1 MGCLFNGRGK
11 CCRHRQ
17 CTFDCPT
24 PPPWPTPPTLP
35 PWPTPSPPWPTPP
48 TLPPWP
54 TPSPPFPTPPTL
66 PPWPTPS
73 PPGICWNNRQCPPGT
88 CCRLQHW
95 SLDCTPPTPPPV
107 TLKCH
112 TDQECRRD
120 GRG

>member
-1 MGCLFNGRGK
+1 MGFNGRGKCCRHRQCTFDCPSPPPPGCRRNEECLFNGRGK

-17 CTFDCPT
+17 CTFDCP
-24 PPPWPTPPTLP
+24 PPPTLP

-88 CCRLQHW
+88 CCRL
-95 SLDCTPPTPPPV
+95 
-107 TLKCH
+107 
-112 TDQECRRD
+112 
-120 GRG
+120 